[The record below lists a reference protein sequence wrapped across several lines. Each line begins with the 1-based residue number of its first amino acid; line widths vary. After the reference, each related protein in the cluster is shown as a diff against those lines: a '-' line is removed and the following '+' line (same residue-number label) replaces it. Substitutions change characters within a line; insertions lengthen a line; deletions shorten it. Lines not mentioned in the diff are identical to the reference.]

1 MIFYYKLEIRV
12 VQFISPRGHM
22 RNWAPIRIKLIGT
35 VSHLALWENELSTFA
50 LDKYTTMIE
59 KLFWEIAFVSCHTQD
74 AQGNDAQKGV
84 EER

>member
-12 VQFISPRGHM
+12 EQFISPRGH
-22 RNWAPIRIKLIGT
+22 RAPIRIKLIGT
-35 VSHLALWENELSTFA
+35 VSHLALWENELSTVA

-59 KLFWEIAFVSCHTQD
+59 KLFWEIAFVSCHTQE

-84 EER
+84 DEC